1 MILKAKYGWSDSSFN
16 DLFKLLSWL
25 LPKPNFVH
33 TNTYEVKKVISPLT
47 MGVERIH
54 ACPNHCIIYRGKYEK
69 LEKCPTCGAR
79 RYKLNRDVDEGT
91 SNGKKRKKGAPDP
104 SEEDTCLGID
114 ENKRR
119 IPALVMWYLN
129 PIDRLRS
136 IFANPILAKLMR
148 WWYDERTKDEEKLAH
163 PADAT

>member
-1 MILKAKYGWSDSSFN
+1 MKRI
-16 DLFKLLSWL
+16 
-25 LPKPNFVH
+25 
-33 TNTYEVKKVISPLT
+33 KVISLLT

-54 ACPNHCIIYRGKYEK
+54 ACPNHCILYQGKYEK
-69 LEKCPTCGAR
+69 LEKCPTCGASC
-79 RYKLNRDVDEGT
+79 YKWNDIYRDVDEGS
-91 SNGKKRKKGAPDP
+91 SNGKKRKKKGAPDP

-129 PIDRLRS
+129 PIDRLRR
-136 IFANPILAKLMR
+136 IFANPTLEKLMR

-163 PADAT
+163 PVDTT

>member
-1 MILKAKYGWSDSSFN
+1 MSA
-16 DLFKLLSWL
+16 
-25 LPKPNFVH
+25 
-33 TNTYEVKKVISPLT
+33 NTYQAKKVVSPLT

-54 ACPNHCIIYRGKYEK
+54 ACPNHCILYQGKYEK
-69 LEKCPTCGAR
+69 LEKCPTCGASC
-79 RYKLNRDVDEGT
+79 YKWNDIYRDVDEGS
-91 SNGKKRKKGAPDP
+91 SNGKKRKKKGAPDP

-129 PIDRLRS
+129 PIDRLRR
-136 IFANPILAKLMR
+136 IFANPTLAKLMR

-163 PADAT
+163 PVDTT